1 MRGSQ
6 SGSKSKWLNLSQLYH
21 ALKGKLIK
29 DRELGCQV
37 ATVSVACRNGVEG
50 IIVFVKGYKEP
61 EAETVAGARKNP
73 EPKWAAIFSTDP
85 TLWRE
90 NRDVVTC

>member
-1 MRGSQ
+1 
-6 SGSKSKWLNLSQLYH
+6 
-21 ALKGKLIK
+21 
-29 DRELGCQV
+29 LGCQV

-90 NRDVVTC
+90 NRDVRDLLTF